1 MERLSIECER
11 KVNEMKMAE
20 YMMNHIGEE
29 YDGIISEVVNFGMFV
44 ELANLIEGLVRG
56 DSLKGDHYYFDE
68 STFSF
73 RGSNDKR
80 GYR

>member
-1 MERLSIECER
+1 
-11 KVNEMKMAE
+11 
-20 YMMNHIGEE
+20 
-29 YDGIISEVVNFGMFV
+29 MFV

-80 GYR
+80 GYRLGDKVKVKVLNASKADHTVDFEIVKR